1 MTSRSKKNGWMW
13 SNDGAM
19 IEAAAEAE
27 SRGATVSI
35 PYPPRHTSSGP
46 KQPKTKSSCRQSS
59 RWLLCTEL
67 IQQCDIFSLFRQQQ
81 KNLLTNHNSWR
92 ARRGEIA
99 TFLIY
104 RKSIWIVAAFPNG
117 LSNTKTC
124 IQNRKKGIVGTK
136 ASSSASPLLRTS
148 SKGINYLARCRKL
161 LYTLQL

>member
-1 MTSRSKKNGWMW
+1 MNRGCSRSWITWCYGHKLRIHHVIPAMAKKQPIGSFLLWRSW
-13 SNDGAM
+13 TL
-19 IEAAAEAE
+19 EEQ
-27 SRGATVSI
+27 RYVC
-35 PYPPRHTSSGP
+35 SGP
-46 KQPKTKSSCRQSS
+46 
-59 RWLLCTEL
+59 TEF